1 MYVEYFIWYIRL
13 TDFFMAVILS
23 QRFYFNKNEDIV
35 LDKRFNTTNKFYDK
49 RTVSVI
55 FSSYFFFFGLSNAC
69 FCLFLY

>member
-1 MYVEYFIWYIRL
+1 MYVEYFKWYIRL

-35 LDKRFNTTNKFYDK
+35 LDNSFNTTNKITDK

-55 FSSYFFFFGLSNAC
+55 FSYYFLGL
-69 FCLFLY
+69 